1 MKVPLLDLTGQYQ
14 TIREE
19 VRAAI
24 DAVCDSQRFI
34 LGPKVEAFEANVARY
49 CGARHAVG
57 VSSGTDA
64 LIVALMALEVG
75 PGDAVITTP
84 YTFFAT
90 VGSIVR
96 VGATPVF
103 ADIDPVTYNL
113 SAAGV
118 EALLRAWP
126 SRLQGVRP
134 KVLLPVHLYGQ
145 CADMDALGAV
155 ARRHGLRVVEDAAQA
170 IGAEY
175 PSSAGARKAGAMGDM
190 GCFSFFPSK
199 NLGGFGDGGM
209 VTTDDTELA
218 ERLRVLRDHGAK
230 PKYYH
235 QRVGGNFRL
244 DALQAAVLDVK
255 LKRLDQWHEARRAHA
270 LRYDAAFRGT
280 AVSAPAAVYAGR
292 GVKDPHIYNQYVV
305 RVPARDQVRQS
316 LQQADIGCEVYYPVP
331 LHLQECFRDLG
342 YRAGDFPESERS
354 AGQTLALPVYPE
366 LTGPM
371 QEYVADTLK
380 SAVKKE

>member
-14 TIREE
+14 TIRDE

-49 CGARHAVG
+49 CGVRHAVG

-64 LIVALMALEVG
+64 LIIALMALEVG

-209 VTTDDTELA
+209 VTTDDAELA

-255 LKRLDQWHEARRAHA
+255 LTRLDQWHEARRAHA

-280 AVSAPAAVYAGR
+280 AA
-292 GVKDPHIYNQYVV
+292 
-305 RVPARDQVRQS
+305 S
-316 LQQADIGCEVYYPVP
+316 LPRRFMPG
-331 LHLQECFRDLG
+331 G
-342 YRAGDFPESERS
+342 G
-354 AGQTLALPVYPE
+354 
-366 LTGPM
+366 
-371 QEYVADTLK
+371 
-380 SAVKKE
+380 